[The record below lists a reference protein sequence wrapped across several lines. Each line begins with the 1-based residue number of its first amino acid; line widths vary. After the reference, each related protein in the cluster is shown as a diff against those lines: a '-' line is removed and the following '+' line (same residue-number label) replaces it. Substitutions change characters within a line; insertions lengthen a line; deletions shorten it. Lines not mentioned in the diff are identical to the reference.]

1 MDPKQL
7 SLFLRWAALVTKRY
21 LRQAARDTKRYLKA
35 GCPVFLGRA
44 DVGVLWRGVTHIYTG
59 CPTKNDTLFWSA
71 VAQQIVRVKR
81 KPLSLLC
88 VIENPHD
95 VHTILGIYNSC

>member
-44 DVGVLWRGVTHIYTG
+44 DVGVLWRGVTHIYIAIVKDDRRFEI
-59 CPTKNDTLFWSA
+59 CL
-71 VAQQIVRVKR
+71 QQIVRVKR

>member
-1 MDPKQL
+1 MNPSVIVRGVIANQT
-7 SLFLRWAALVTKRY
+7 WAASFALVDCIVIVKDDRRFEIC
-21 LRQAARDTKRYLKA
+21 L
-35 GCPVFLGRA
+35 
-44 DVGVLWRGVTHIYTG
+44 
-59 CPTKNDTLFWSA
+59 
-71 VAQQIVRVKR
+71 QQIVRVKR